1 MDTQVILSREEA
13 RAEKDRV
20 RKAYDSGVIDVIT
33 AVEMAWDITCRT
45 VPTR

>member
-1 MDTQVILSREEA
+1 MDTQIILSREEA

-20 RKAYDSGVIDVIT
+20 RDAYDVGVIDVCT

-45 VPTR
+45 VPVA